1 MNYLKDYNKIVYH
14 IDSADRLKGEI
25 YNFRIN
31 LDMHQTEIK
40 YVELLDVQI
49 PNVIPPVRDLYNNKF
64 FFQGIDAA
72 TNHEFTIDEGSWT
85 ITQIL
90 NKIAEKMNSF
100 SNGVFSLTYHE
111 NTFKISIAGNGNF
124 KLLCSNDTYA
134 LWNILGFD
142 TTADKTGAT
151 SYEADTCFDL
161 SGKNY
166 IYLKSDII
174 QSLAGDK
181 IMTSN
186 TKVKNSYLSCLC
198 KIPVHVSFG
207 EIEYFSNK
215 ARLIFKCDHKLISN
229 FSFFLEDNQGNPL
242 KLTRDYSISLILYA
256 KRKPTSLKFLY
267 QRNIS
272 TNDDDTENDGE
283 EEYEY

>member
-14 IDSADRLKGEI
+14 IDSADREKGEI
-25 YNFRIN
+25 YNFSIN
-31 LDMHQTEIK
+31 LDMHQSEIK

-49 PNVIPPVRDLYNNKF
+49 PNVIPPIRDEHNNKF
-64 FFQGIDAA
+64 YFQGIDAA
-72 TNHEFTIDEGSWT
+72 TNHEFTLNEGSYT
-85 ITQIL
+85 ITQIMS
-90 NKIAEKMNSF
+90 KIAEKMNDF
-100 SNGVFSLTYHE
+100 SNGTFSLSFNE
-111 NTFKISIAGNGNF
+111 NTYKITITGNGTF
-124 KLLCSNDTYA
+124 KLLCSNKTNS
-134 LWNILGFD
+134 LWNILGYSTD
-142 TTADKTGAT
+142 ADKTGST

-174 QSLAGDK
+174 QSLAGDRILTTNRINK
-181 IMTSN
+181 KSF
-186 TKVKNSYLSCLC
+186 LSCLA

-215 ARLIFKCDHKLISN
+215 TRIIFRCDHKLISN
-229 FSFFLEDNQGNPL
+229 FSFFLQDNEGNPL

-256 KRKPTSLKFLY
+256 KPKPTSFNFLY
-267 QRNIS
+267 KHNIS
-272 TNDDDTENDGE
+272 TNDDSENDEE